1 MLTSKNRATLRGLAN
16 IRESILQVGKGGV
29 GAPLVTQVNDALEA
43 RELIK
48 LTVLET
54 CPDPARDVAAQLAGD
69 TDAEVVQVI
78 GRKVTLYR
86 RNAKKPVITLD

>member
-1 MLTSKNRATLRGLAN
+1 M
-16 IRESILQVGKGGV
+16 ESILQVGKGGV

>member
-1 MLTSKNRATLRGLAN
+1 MLTSKNRAKLRGLAN
-16 IRESILQVGKGGV
+16 TMESILQVGKGGV

-54 CPDPARDVAAQLAGD
+54 CPDRARDVAAQLAGD

-86 RNAKKPVITLD
+86 RNAQKPVITLD

>member
-1 MLTSKNRATLRGLAN
+1 MLTSKNRAKLRSLAN
-16 IRESILQVGKGGV
+16 TTESILQVGKGGV
-29 GAPLVTQVNDALEA
+29 GAQVVVQVNDALEA

-54 CPDPARDVAAQLAGD
+54 CPDSAKEVAAQLAGD

-86 RNAKKPVITLD
+86 RNPKKPVILFD

>member
-1 MLTSKNRATLRGLAN
+1 MLTSKNRAKLRGLAN
-16 IRESILQVGKGGV
+16 TMESILQVGKGGV

-54 CPDPARDVAAQLAGD
+54 CPDSAKDVAVQLAGD
-69 TDAEVVQVI
+69 TDSEVVQVI

-86 RNAKKPVITLD
+86 RNIKKPVITLD